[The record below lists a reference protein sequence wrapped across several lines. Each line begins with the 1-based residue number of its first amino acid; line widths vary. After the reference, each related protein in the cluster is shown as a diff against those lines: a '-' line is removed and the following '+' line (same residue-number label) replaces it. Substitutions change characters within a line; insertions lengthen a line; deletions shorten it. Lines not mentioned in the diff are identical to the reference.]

1 MKRVL
6 CASFVLPFAL
16 SSTALSQSRTNFSGT
31 WSMDPTRS
39 ASQVQNEP
47 IGPVTVVVTQTP
59 TELKIA
65 TTRAQ
70 VTTTEVIKL
79 DGSES
84 KVSNGTATARWD
96 GPALVVESVR
106 DIQGVSVTTRES
118 RTLDAGG
125 AEMSVDTVVEVQ
137 HGYTLKGAKNYGTG
151 KDVYTRVRPR

>member
-1 MKRVL
+1 MVDGSDAQRVAGSKR
-6 CASFVLPFAL
+6 ANRPSDRRHHAD
-16 SSTALSQSRTNFSGT
+16 ADR
-31 WSMDPTRS
+31 
-39 ASQVQNEP
+39 AE
-47 IGPVTVVVTQTP
+47 
-59 TELKIA
+59 IA

-118 RTLDAGG
+118 RSLDAGG

>member
-1 MKRVL
+1 MMRVL
-6 CASFVLPFAL
+6 CASFLLPLAL
-16 SSTALSQSRTNFSGT
+16 STTAPAQSRPDFSGT
-31 WSMDPTRS
+31 WSMDPMRS

-47 IGPVTVVVTQTP
+47 IGPVTVVITQTP
-59 TELKIA
+59 AELRIA

-70 VTTTEVIKL
+70 ATATEVIKL

-106 DIQGVSVTTRES
+106 DIQGASVTTRES
-118 RTLDAGG
+118 RRLDAGG
-125 AEMSVDTVVEVQ
+125 NEMSVDTVVEVQ

-151 KDVYTRVRPR
+151 KDIYTRVRP